1 MDFLNL
7 SETEILKTSLSGL
20 TIKDLIL
27 NSFNETKGDIKQ
39 LQDDIKELKD
49 GFTPVINQP
58 LGVPYVTIY

>member
-7 SETEILKTSLSGL
+7 SETEILKTSSSGL

-39 LQDDIKELKD
+39 LQDDIKELKV

>member
-7 SETEILKTSLSGL
+7 SETEILKTSSSGL

-58 LGVPYVTIY
+58 LGVP